1 MTRVLPGVYVDF
13 HDYSMLPEG
22 ATNLSV
28 GYCLAAP
35 RGPIGKAELVTSPAD
50 FLSRFTL
57 SGSPT
62 IKDDKTFW
70 SILQVLKYT
79 NQVYVS
85 RVAKDVKFGGV
96 AVKADAVTPLE
107 TGLDDPQAYDFA
119 SNTGVKFALAGI
131 DGGAEENKIGIE
143 IVSYLDDEG
152 KAQLIDLFDS
162 KEDMEAVKPFMIRVF
177 EGKTGNN
184 LLEEFLV
191 SMIDNAKAFDG

>member
-13 HDYSMLPEG
+13 HDYSTLPEG

-107 TGLDDPQAYDFA
+107 QDLMTLKH
-119 SNTGVKFALAGI
+119 TILLATQ
-131 DGGAEENKIGIE
+131 E
-143 IVSYLDDEG
+143 
-152 KAQLIDLFDS
+152 
-162 KEDMEAVKPFMIRVF
+162 
-177 EGKTGNN
+177 
-184 LLEEFLV
+184 
-191 SMIDNAKAFDG
+191 